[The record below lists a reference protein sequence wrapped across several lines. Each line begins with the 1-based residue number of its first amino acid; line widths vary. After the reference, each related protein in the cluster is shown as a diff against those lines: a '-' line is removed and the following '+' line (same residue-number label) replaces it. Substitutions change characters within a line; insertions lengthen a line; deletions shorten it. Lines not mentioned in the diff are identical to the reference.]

1 MSAEQESKVTI
12 ERQVWRGSGIALA
25 IESVR
30 LLATM
35 PSPSTVERALELL
48 GVGLAI
54 PIWIRWGQGRGWVEE
69 DLGRLLS
76 IKPQD

>member
-12 ERQVWRGSGIALA
+12 ERQVWRGTGIALA
-25 IESVR
+25 IEGVR
-30 LLATM
+30 LLATI
-35 PSPSTVERALELL
+35 PSSTAEEKALEII

-54 PIWIRWGQGRGWVEE
+54 PIWAMWGQGRGWFEE

-76 IKPQD
+76 IKPQK